1 MKKGEILEKVYKSK
15 LPSRAKQ
22 VMFYLINRANAEG
35 TCFPSV
41 KTIASDCGV
50 SERTIQRTMKVLIK
64 EGFLIKEERY
74 RDNGGQSSNL
84 YKLKIDFENDNVK
97 INDNNK
103 DFEEENAIDQEEN
116 KTDIEGIE
124 AVSFDYYKEEKS
136 DVENNLEKENND
148 ILNIVIITCLKK
160 INCIYKNKFR
170 PMIFYKVGKKIKH
183 SRRIPT
189 LNLLCHRVGDNLYPP

>member
-1 MKKGEILEKVYKSK
+1 MKKGEILDKVYKSN

-22 VMFYLINRANAEG
+22 VMFYLINRVNAEG

-41 KTIASDCGV
+41 RTIASDCGV

-84 YKLKIDFENDNVK
+84 YKLKIGFENGNVK
-97 INDNNK
+97 TNDNNK
-103 DFEEENAIDQEEN
+103 NFEEENAIEQEEN

-124 AVSFDYYKEEKS
+124 AISFDYYKEEKS

-148 ILNIVIITCLKK
+148 ILNIVMITCLKK
-160 INCIYKNKFR
+160 INYICKNKCH
-170 PMIFYKVGKKIKH
+170 PMIFYKVGKKIKCFG
-183 SRRIPT
+183 RIPT
-189 LNLLCHRVGDNLYPP
+189 LNLLCHGVVDNFILH